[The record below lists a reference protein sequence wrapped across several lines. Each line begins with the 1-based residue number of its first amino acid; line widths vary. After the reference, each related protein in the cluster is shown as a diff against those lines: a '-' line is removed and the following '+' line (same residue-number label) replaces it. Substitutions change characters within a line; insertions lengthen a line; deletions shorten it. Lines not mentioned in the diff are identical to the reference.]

1 MALKPTIYKF
11 KIALSDL
18 NHEHYCDLPLT
29 VALHPS
35 ETLERMMARVLA
47 FCLHAYTDS
56 QQLMSFTKGLSSVDE
71 PDIWLR
77 GLDDQLLLWIDVGE
91 PSFERM
97 KKASRQAKHTVV
109 YSFNAK
115 SAVWWK
121 QNMSQLQS
129 LPLDVRQFLFSD
141 MQALAAQVE
150 RTMDWVIT
158 ISGESIFVANHSAQY
173 ELSWCTLASS
183 VE

>member
-18 NHEHYCDLPLT
+18 NHDHYTSLNLT

-47 FCLHAYTDS
+47 FCLHAYNDTE
-56 QQLMSFTKGLSSVDE
+56 QLMSFTKGLSSVDE

-77 GLDDQLLLWIDVGE
+77 SLDDQLQLWIDVGE
-91 PSFERM
+91 PAFERM
-97 KKASRQAKHTVV
+97 KKACRQSKHTFV

-115 SAVWWK
+115 SDVWWK
-121 QNMSQLQS
+121 QGMSQLQT
-129 LPLDVRQFLFSD
+129 LPIDIMQFKYAEI
-141 MQALAAQVE
+141 QGLAALVE
-150 RTMDWVIT
+150 RTMDWSLT
-158 ISGESIFVANHSAQY
+158 LSGESAFVATAKTQV
-173 ELSWCTLASS
+173 ELSWQTLYSASH
-183 VE
+183 

>member
-18 NHEHYCDLPLT
+18 NHEHYCDLALT

-35 ETLERMMARVLA
+35 ETLERMIARVLA
-47 FCLHAYTDS
+47 FCLHAHTDS
-56 QQLMSFTKGLSSVDE
+56 EQLMSFTKGLSSVDE

-97 KKASRQAKHTVV
+97 KKACRQSRQTVV

-121 QNMSQLQS
+121 QNMQQLQT
-129 LPLDVRQFLFSD
+129 LPLEIRQFLYSD
-141 MQALAAQVE
+141 MQALAGQVE
-150 RTMDWVIT
+150 RTVDWVIT
-158 ISGESIFVANHSAQY
+158 ISAESVFIASSAAQT
-173 ELSWCTLASS
+173 ELSWQTLYAGAD
-183 VE
+183 